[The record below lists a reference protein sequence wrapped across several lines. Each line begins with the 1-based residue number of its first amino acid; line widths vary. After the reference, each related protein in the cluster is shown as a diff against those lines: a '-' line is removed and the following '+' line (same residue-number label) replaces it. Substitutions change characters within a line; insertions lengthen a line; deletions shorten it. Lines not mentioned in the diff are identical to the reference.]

1 MLLGPGNVCQ
11 VVSCLIRD
19 EGDCPLA
26 QVLTQSRQSFTCI
39 RQILGREEYRSG
51 AVIKEKL
58 SSPSSFSCL
67 PTLNLNL
74 CSRSR
79 NECAS
84 VAQCLNALRPDL
96 RYYL

>member
-67 PTLNLNL
+67 PTLSILTAVQ
-74 CSRSR
+74 SGSR
-79 NECAS
+79 NEC
-84 VAQCLNALRPDL
+84 VRVKHNV
-96 RYYL
+96 